1 MGSIIQF
8 FCHARL
14 RGFRLSIAAVCLA
27 SPMLLALSNRS
38 EAEPGFPNKPVR
50 ICIPFGPGGVG
61 DITMRLLAEKL
72 SERTKQ
78 QFVIENCPGPG
89 GFSSGKAVLDTPA
102 DGYTL
107 GVTGNSQAVGVSLFK
122 TRPYNILADFTQ
134 ISITA
139 SFEMLL
145 AVKGASDL
153 SSLSDVVATARKYPG
168 KLNFGAISSGSTQNL
183 SAHMFKQMN
192 GLDVTIIPYKTTPA
206 LLTAILRGDV
216 DVGFD
221 YYAGLQAGL
230 SDGKVRIVATSGEER
245 NPLLADVPTARESGF
260 PDYVVTSWNGLS
272 APAGLPADILKT
284 LNVRINEAL
293 SDPDLR
299 AKARRLGVEA
309 RGSTPEG
316 MRARMVMDI
325 QKWAEVIEKSGIER
339 Q

>member
-1 MGSIIQF
+1 M
-8 FCHARL
+8 
-14 RGFRLSIAAVCLA
+14 
-27 SPMLLALSNRS
+27 
-38 EAEPGFPNKPVR
+38 
-50 ICIPFGPGGVG
+50 
-61 DITMRLLAEKL
+61 
-72 SERTKQ
+72 
-78 QFVIENCPGPG
+78 
-89 GFSSGKAVLDTPA
+89 
-102 DGYTL
+102 
-107 GVTGNSQAVGVSLFK
+107 
-122 TRPYNILADFTQ
+122 
-134 ISITA
+134 
-139 SFEMLL
+139 
-145 AVKGASDL
+145 
-153 SSLSDVVATARKYPG
+153 VATARKYPG

-221 YYAGLQAGL
+221 YSAGLQAGL

-245 NPLLADVPTARESGF
+245 NPLLAHIPTARESGF

-316 MRARMVMDI
+316 MRARMVIDI